1 MNKYL
6 ELLKDECQRDIILL
20 LILNVILIFTE
31 TISIALI
38 PIFINYVVNPDLFF
52 LISIEPLKN
61 FVKGSN
67 INNVIYSGVA
77 LLIFLFFIKNIITF
91 IAVYYETYLEK
102 KFNLIIKKKFLNL
115 YLNVPY
121 ETINK
126 YNSAEILRNTETESQ
141 NYVSN
146 FLLIIKF
153 FKDFI
158 LFWSIFLLLAYVD
171 LFSTLVIIFFMAC
184 CIISYLIFFNKKV
197 KKLGKVR
204 VNAVSAIYQWI
215 NQSMGAIKD
224 IKINKKE
231 NIVLKI
237 FMDKVNIFQE
247 TKRKIAIIQF
257 IPKILFE
264 LVFVTLILIIIA
276 VLFTSEK
283 NNVIPVISLYV
294 FAFIRSL
301 PIITRFGSNI
311 TSLRFFGASAIL
323 LNNEYKKNKIF
334 ISKTLDQQSISFDQK
349 IIFNKKIA
357 LKNLCFQYSKNTK
370 NVINDLNFEIQ
381 KSKAI
386 AFVGKSGAGKTTLI
400 NLISGLLKPSSG
412 HFSVDDSVIGE
423 NYQEWQKK
431 IGLISQDNYLLD
443 DTIKNNILF
452 LEEKDDFSQN
462 KLDKALFYS
471 GLNEF
476 IKTLHMGLETIV
488 GERGTFLSGGQVQR
502 IALARLLY
510 RDPEVLI
517 LDEFTSSL
525 DPEIED
531 QILEKLSLLKI
542 EMQKTLIIISHKIKP
557 LKICD
562 EIFLLDQGKIVDTLD
577 YKSFYDRYNIL
588 YE

>member
-264 LVFVTLILIIIA
+264 LVFVTIILIIIA

-381 KSKAI
+381 KSIIFNLNKI
-386 AFVGKSGAGKTTLI
+386 NIYIFVFNFFLKKT
-400 NLISGLLKPSSG
+400 K
-412 HFSVDDSVIGE
+412 
-423 NYQEWQKK
+423 
-431 IGLISQDNYLLD
+431 
-443 DTIKNNILF
+443 
-452 LEEKDDFSQN
+452 
-462 KLDKALFYS
+462 
-471 GLNEF
+471 
-476 IKTLHMGLETIV
+476 
-488 GERGTFLSGGQVQR
+488 
-502 IALARLLY
+502 
-510 RDPEVLI
+510 
-517 LDEFTSSL
+517 
-525 DPEIED
+525 
-531 QILEKLSLLKI
+531 
-542 EMQKTLIIISHKIKP
+542 
-557 LKICD
+557 C
-562 EIFLLDQGKIVDTLD
+562 
-577 YKSFYDRYNIL
+577 
-588 YE
+588 

>member
-77 LLIFLFFIKNIITF
+77 LLILLFFIKNIITF

-184 CIISYLIFFNKKV
+184 CITSYLIFFNKKV

-264 LVFVTLILIIIA
+264 LVFVTIILIIIA

-412 HFSVDDSVIGE
+412 YFFVDDSVIGE

>member
-184 CIISYLIFFNKKV
+184 CITSYLIFFNKKV

-264 LVFVTLILIIIA
+264 LVFVTIILIIIA

-412 HFSVDDSVIGE
+412 YFFVDDSVIGE

>member
-264 LVFVTLILIIIA
+264 LVFVTIILIIIA